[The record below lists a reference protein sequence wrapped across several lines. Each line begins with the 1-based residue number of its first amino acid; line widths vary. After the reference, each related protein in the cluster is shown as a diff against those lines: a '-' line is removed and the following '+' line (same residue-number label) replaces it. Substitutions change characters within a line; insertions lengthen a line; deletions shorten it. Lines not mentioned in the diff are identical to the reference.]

1 MTTAPKLAL
10 TLGDDDIIIDYTP
23 NEIEGVT
30 VQEILDKVKED
41 TSYFTIDKDSNA
53 SKFYLTPHG
62 DGHAPL
68 TLTNA
73 EGRNVMLNGN
83 VTIDGDPEDGIL
95 AFASQYL
102 VIGIAPSIEEHP
114 YEEGKLRF
122 TVEALHWE
130 R

>member
-1 MTTAPKLAL
+1 MNTTPKLAL

-23 NEIEGVT
+23 YEIEGVT

-41 TSYFTIDKDSNA
+41 ATYFEIDKDSTTGE
-53 SKFYLTPHG
+53 FYLTPG
-62 DGHAPL
+62 GEGPAPL

-73 EGRNVMLNGN
+73 EGRNIMLNGA
-83 VTIDGDPEDGIL
+83 VSIDGDKEDGIL

-114 YEEGKLRF
+114 DEEGKLRF
-122 TVEALHWE
+122 TVEALHWAH
-130 R
+130 

>member
-1 MTTAPKLAL
+1 MTRTPKLAL

-41 TSYFTIDKDSNA
+41 TTYFTIDKDSNA
-53 SKFYLTPHG
+53 GTFYLTPG
-62 DGHAPL
+62 GEGPAPL

-102 VIGIAPSIEEHP
+102 VIGIAPSVEEHP

-122 TVEALHWE
+122 TVEALHW
-130 R
+130 RR

>member
-1 MTTAPKLAL
+1 MSTTPKLAL

-23 NEIEGVT
+23 YEIEGVT

-41 TSYFTIDKDSNA
+41 TTYFTIDKNSNA
-53 SKFYLTPHG
+53 DEYYLTPRG
-62 DGHAPL
+62 EGPAPL

-73 EGRNVMLNGN
+73 EGRNIMLNGA

-114 YEEGKLRF
+114 YEDGKLRF
-122 TVEALHWE
+122 SVEALHWE
-130 R
+130 S

>member
-1 MTTAPKLAL
+1 MTRTPKLAL
-10 TLGDDDIIIDYTP
+10 TLGGNDIVIDYTP
-23 NEIEGVT
+23 YEIEGVT

-41 TSYFTIDKDSNA
+41 TTYFTIDKDSQTGE
-53 SKFYLTPHG
+53 FYLTPRG
-62 DGHAPL
+62 EGHAPL

-73 EGRNVMLNGN
+73 EGRNIILNGA
-83 VTIDGDPEDGIL
+83 VSIDGDPEDGIL

-122 TVEALHWE
+122 TVEALHWAH
-130 R
+130 

>member
-23 NEIEGVT
+23 REIEGVT

-41 TSYFTIDKDSNA
+41 TTYFTIDKDSNA
-53 SKFYLTPHG
+53 GEFYLTPG
-62 DGHAPL
+62 GEGPAPL

-73 EGRNVMLNGN
+73 EGRNIMLNGT

-102 VIGIAPSIEEHP
+102 VHGIAPAIEEHP
-114 YEEGKLRF
+114 YEENTLRF
-122 TVEALHWE
+122 TVEALHWAH
-130 R
+130 

>member
-1 MTTAPKLAL
+1 MNTTPKLAL
-10 TLGDDDIIIDYTP
+10 TLGDEDIIIDYTP
-23 NEIEGVT
+23 YEIDGVT

-41 TSYFTIDKDSNA
+41 TTYFEIDKDSQTGD
-53 SKFYLTPHG
+53 FYLIPG
-62 DGHAPL
+62 GEGPAPL

-73 EGRNVMLNGN
+73 EGRNIMLNGA
-83 VTIDGDPEDGIL
+83 VSIDDDPEDGIL

-122 TVEALHWE
+122 TVEALHWAH
-130 R
+130 

>member
-41 TSYFTIDKDSNA
+41 TSYFTIDKDSKTG
-53 SKFYLTPHG
+53 KFYLTPG
-62 DGHAPL
+62 GEGPAPL

-73 EGRNVMLNGN
+73 EGRNVMLNGT

-102 VIGIAPSIEEHP
+102 VHGIAPSVEEHP

-122 TVEALHWE
+122 TVDALYWE
-130 R
+130 H

>member
-1 MTTAPKLAL
+1 MTRTPKLAL
-10 TLGDDDIIIDYTP
+10 TLGGNDIVIDYTP
-23 NEIEGVT
+23 REIEGVT

-41 TSYFTIDKDSNA
+41 TSYFTIDKDSETGN
-53 SKFYLTPHG
+53 FYLTPRG
-62 DGHAPL
+62 EGHAPL

-73 EGRNVMLNGN
+73 EGRNMMLNGD

-102 VIGIAPSIEEHP
+102 VIGIAPSVEEHP

-122 TVEALHWE
+122 TVEALYWE